1 MPVDP
6 REITRHGN
14 RSSRGRIILA
24 TQRRDVAHVGVSY
37 RYSLLFALVG
47 CIPQPGYTSQDYA
60 AAQANA
66 QANANAQVDA
76 SMVARI
82 DQARA
87 GAKSGAPNEAWKFAK
102 EVENAFATGTI
113 PRKLDGAALTEEAVG
128 YLDAAAKVEPGQMLA
143 EKGSLLIV
151 AGRKDEGIAALE
163 ASFAKP
169 NLWPVA
175 KLLENYAETKP
186 AQVAVVCKKARPV
199 VKSDDERYAL
209 LDQCNHW
216 GKGLTWATKA
226 DVAFYEEQRAEEE
239 RQAAA
244 ENAAWREKQD
254 REREQMYASFSK
266 PQTQSPSS
274 SSSSGSSAP
283 SGPVSVTIRSSCG
296 STVRVFYGDKPK
308 FGSGTT
314 SSISSNS
321 VQSHS
326 FRVGDMMWV
335 VDDHDNGLG
344 SVTISSNTRELTVGC
359 GGISAR

>member
-1 MPVDP
+1 M
-6 REITRHGN
+6 
-14 RSSRGRIILA
+14 
-24 TQRRDVAHVGVSY
+24 AHVGVSY

-47 CIPQPGYTSQDYA
+47 CIPQAGYNSQDYA

-76 SMVARI
+76 TMVARI

-87 GAKSGAPNEAWKFAK
+87 GAKSGAPNDAWKFAK
-102 EVENAFATGTI
+102 EVENAFSSGTI

-128 YLDAAAKVEPGQMLA
+128 YLDAAAKHEPGQMLA
-143 EKGSLLIV
+143 EKGSLLIT
-151 AGRKDEGIAALE
+151 AGRKDEGVAALE

-175 KLLENYAETKP
+175 KLLESYAEGKP
-186 AQVAVVCKKARPV
+186 AQVAVVCKKARPI

-216 GKGLTWATKA
+216 GKGLAWATKA
-226 DVAFYEEQRAEEE
+226 DVAFYEQQRAEEE
-239 RQAAA
+239 RQAEAD
-244 ENAAWREKQD
+244 NAAWREKQD

-266 PQTQSPSS
+266 PQTQSSS
-274 SSSSGSSAP
+274 SSSSSSSSASN
-283 SGPVSVTIRSSCG
+283 SGPVSVTIRSRCG

-326 FRVGDMMWV
+326 FRAGDMMWV
-335 VDDHDNGLG
+335 IDDHDNGLG
-344 SVTISSNTRELTVGC
+344 SVTISSGTRELEVNC

>member
-1 MPVDP
+1 M
-6 REITRHGN
+6 
-14 RSSRGRIILA
+14 
-24 TQRRDVAHVGVSY
+24 SY

-47 CIPQPGYTSQDYA
+47 CIPTAGYNSQDYA

-76 SMVARI
+76 TMVARI

-87 GAKSGAPNEAWKFAK
+87 GAKTGGTKEAWTFAK
-102 EVENAFATGTI
+102 EVENCYSAGTI
-113 PRKLDGAALTEEAVG
+113 TRGKLDGAAITEEAIG
-128 YLDAAAKVEPGQMLA
+128 YLDAAAKLEPGQMLA

-175 KLLENYAETKP
+175 RLLEAYAEAKP
-186 AQVAVVCKKARPV
+186 AQISVVCKKARPV

-209 LDQCNHW
+209 LDQCMHW
-216 GKGLTWATKA
+216 GKGLTWASKA
-226 DVAFYEEQRAEEE
+226 DVAFYEQERAEAE
-239 RQAAA
+239 RQAEA

-254 REREQMYASFSK
+254 REREEMYASFSK
-266 PQTQSPSS
+266 PDQNRSS
-274 SSSSGSSAP
+274 SSSSSSSSAS

-335 VDDHDNGLG
+335 IDDHDNGMG
-344 SVTISSNTRELTVGC
+344 SVSISSNTRELEVSC

>member
-1 MPVDP
+1 
-6 REITRHGN
+6 
-14 RSSRGRIILA
+14 
-24 TQRRDVAHVGVSY
+24 VSY
-37 RYSLLFALVG
+37 RFSLLFALVG
-47 CIPQPGYTSQDYA
+47 CIPQAGYNSQDYA

-76 SMVARI
+76 TMVARI

-87 GAKSGAPNEAWKFAK
+87 GAKSGAPNGAWKFAK
-102 EVENAFATGTI
+102 EVESSYSAGTI
-113 PRKLDGAALTEEAVG
+113 LRGKLDGAALTEEAIG
-128 YLDAAAKVEPGQMLA
+128 YLDAAAKTEPGQMLA

-151 AGRKDEGIAALE
+151 AGRKDEGLTALE

-169 NLWPVA
+169 NLWPLA
-175 KLLENYAETKP
+175 KLLESYAESKP
-186 AQVAVVCKKARPV
+186 AQIAVVCKKARPV

-226 DVAFYEEQRAEEE
+226 DVAFYEQQREAEEQ
-239 RQAAA
+239 QAAA
-244 ENAAWREKQD
+244 DNAAWREKQD

-266 PQTQSPSS
+266 PQTQSSS
-274 SSSSGSSAP
+274 SSSSSSSAS

-296 STVRVFYGDKPK
+296 STVKVFYGDKPK

-344 SVTISSNTRELTVGC
+344 SVTISSGTRELEVNC

>member
-1 MPVDP
+1 MA
-6 REITRHGN
+6 TRLAGAF
-14 RSSRGRIILA
+14 IFLA
-24 TQRRDVAHVGVSY
+24 TERPPMAHVGVSY

-47 CIPQPGYTSQDYA
+47 CIPTQPGYNSQDYA

-66 QANANAQVDA
+66 QANANAQVDQA
-76 SMVARI
+76 MVARI

-87 GAKSGAPNEAWKFAK
+87 GAKSGGTKQAWTFAK
-102 EVENAFATGTI
+102 EVENAYGAGTI
-113 PRKLDGAALTEEAVG
+113 TRGKLDGATLTEEAIG
-128 YLDAAAKVEPGQMLA
+128 YLDAAAKQEPGQMLA

-175 KLLENYAETKP
+175 KLLEVYAEAKP
-186 AQVAVVCKKARPV
+186 AQIPTVCKKARPV

-216 GKGLTWATKA
+216 GKGLAWASKA
-226 DVAFYEEQRAEEE
+226 DVSFYEQQRAEEE
-239 RQAAA
+239 RQAEA
-244 ENAAWREKQD
+244 ENKAWREKQD
-254 REREQMYASFSK
+254 REREEMYASFSK
-266 PQTQSPSS
+266 PEPSRASS
-274 SSSSGSSAP
+274 SSSSSSAS

-296 STVRVFYGDKPK
+296 STVHVFYGDKPK
-308 FGSGTT
+308 YGSGT
-314 SSISSNS
+314 SSTISSNS

-335 VDDHDNGLG
+335 VDDNDNGLS